1 MVHDVIESLVRD
13 LDRQTAGVLQMLPKS
28 KWPYF
33 AVVGDDS
40 PFIKAVKSKAK
51 KFGLTY
57 EEYPG
62 DSRKCFV
69 TTPVIYDRETCEAN
83 ILDKEADVDRTKF
96 DGMSCVAEAIYLLL
110 KRMDLIAYKDI
121 TIVGRGHAV
130 KGLAEKLIAGDATV
144 TVAHSKTRR
153 LAFATDC
160 KDVLIFATPEITG
173 PVYNDTKDLVI
184 DLGECFEENAC
195 RLGCEYTK
203 DIGKL
208 TVSVIL
214 SRLVCGG

>member
-1 MVHDVIESLVRD
+1 MIHDVIESLVRD
-13 LDRQTAGVLQMLPKS
+13 LDRQTAGVLQMLPRE
-28 KWPYF
+28 KWPHF

-51 KFGLTY
+51 KFGLTF
-57 EEYPG
+57 EEHPG
-62 DSRKCFV
+62 DSKKCFV
-69 TTPVIYDRETCEAN
+69 TTPVIYDRETCSPN
-83 ILDKEADVDRTKF
+83 ILGKEADVDHAVY
-96 DGMSCVAEAIYLLL
+96 GNLSCVAEAIYLLL

-144 TVAHSKTRR
+144 TVAHSKTKWV
-153 LAFATDC
+153 FKATEE
-160 KDVLIFATPEITG
+160 KDVVIYATPKLTS
-173 PVYNDTKDLVI
+173 PVDYDTNCLII
-184 DLGECFEENAC
+184 DLGGCVNEADI
-195 RLGCEYTK
+195 GCEYTK

>member
-28 KWPYF
+28 KWPHF

-51 KFGLTY
+51 KFGLSY

-83 ILDKEADVDRTKF
+83 ILGKEADVDRTKF

-144 TVAHSKTRR
+144 TVAHSKTKWV
-153 LAFATDC
+153 FKATEE
-160 KDVLIFATPEITG
+160 KDVVVYATPKLTS
-173 PVYNDTKDLVI
+173 PVDYDTKSLVI
-184 DLGECFEENAC
+184 DLGGCVNEADI
-195 RLGCEYTK
+195 GCEYTK